1 MKIDRHVVSRCFIH
15 VFSCLCFTI
24 GPGVVAQDIQAT
36 AELNNE
42 LRNSKTQ
49 TESAFNNDQAARQLM
64 SQVMHRIAMGEA
76 FDAKIRQRVW
86 VGGREVVGVGSYEQ
100 SGKGLGQFN
109 LQVAMHDGDG
119 KHTLQQISDGRLAW
133 TREQIGED
141 IQLSRI
147 DVGRLDQWSDSRIAG
162 PSARAGS
169 PLASSIT
176 DLPPSVRVGAWTEM
190 LETLMAD
197 HQLRLVNGQLEGRN
211 VWIVRGAL
219 RNDVRAQRLQNS
231 SDNKWPEL
239 SPTQFVIAIAKA
251 NNPETQFGQGLP
263 LRIEFWTDPM
273 HITKETNRKPKQE
286 PTPSIADVNEAP
298 TQTNSRLI
306 SLIELYS
313 IRQIAPPPIQRFR
326 FDNQDMEVNFS
337 NQTDRYLTKYGIH
350 ITERQSRLLRR

>member
-1 MKIDRHVVSRCFIH
+1 MKIDRHVVSRCLLP
-15 VFSCLCFTI
+15 VFTALCFTI
-24 GPGVVAQDIQAT
+24 APIAIGQQPPNGE
-36 AELNNE
+36 ELSND
-42 LRNSKTQ
+42 TQ
-49 TESAFNNDQAARQLM
+49 NKNASNNDQAARQLM
-64 SQVMHRIAMGEA
+64 GQVMQRIAMGEA

-147 DVGRLDQWSDSRIAG
+147 DVGRLDQWSDRRIDTAMTR
-162 PSARAGS
+162 PSSALS
-169 PLASSIT
+169 SSIA

-190 LETLMAD
+190 LETLTDD
-197 HQLRLVNGQLEGRN
+197 HQLRLVNGQLEGRD

-219 RNDVRAQRLQNS
+219 RDDVRSHRLQSS

-239 SPTQFVIAIAKA
+239 CPTQFVIAIAKA
-251 NNPETQFGQGLP
+251 NDPETQFGQGLP

-273 HITKETNRKPKQE
+273 RVVKTTNRKATQE
-286 PTPSIADVNEAP
+286 PASSIADVSTAP
-298 TQTNSRLI
+298 TETNSRLV

-313 IRQIAPPPIQRFR
+313 IRRIAPPPIQRFR